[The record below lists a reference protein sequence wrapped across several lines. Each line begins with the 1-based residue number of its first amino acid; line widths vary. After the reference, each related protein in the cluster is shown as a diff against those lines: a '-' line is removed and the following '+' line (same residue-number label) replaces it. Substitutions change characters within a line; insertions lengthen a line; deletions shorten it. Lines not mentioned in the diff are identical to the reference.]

1 MHSPANNMKTSRIQ
15 LVALFFL
22 WLSGSALLFSGTNA
36 PAGQAPVPP
45 ATGEKIIRYVRERF
59 NIPDSVKLSVSS
71 FRDSAFPDFY
81 QTSLTLDDGK
91 QPRSQDFFV
100 SKDGRYLIE
109 GNIYTLGGDP
119 RREII
124 NAISL
129 KDQPTQGPAS
139 APVTIVEYADL
150 ECPMCARLHEVLEND
165 VVPKYG
171 NKLRVVFKDFPLA
184 AIHDWAVTGAIAS
197 QCVYQIAPENFVAFR
212 TLAFQNQTS
221 LNADNARDVLLHL
234 SAQAG
239 IDSVKLASCVDAKT
253 SLPRVE
259 ANLREGQALGIAATP
274 TSFINGKVVVSA
286 PELAALSKM
295 IDEALQ
301 AAK

>member
-1 MHSPANNMKTSRIQ
+1 
-15 LVALFFL
+15 
-22 WLSGSALLFSGTNA
+22 
-36 PAGQAPVPP
+36 
-45 ATGEKIIRYVRERF
+45 
-59 NIPDSVKLSVSS
+59 
-71 FRDSAFPDFY
+71 
-81 QTSLTLDDGK
+81 
-91 QPRSQDFFV
+91 
-100 SKDGRYLIE
+100 
-109 GNIYTLGGDP
+109 
-119 RREII
+119 
-124 NAISL
+124 
-129 KDQPTQGPAS
+129 
-139 APVTIVEYADL
+139 
-150 ECPMCARLHEVLEND
+150 MCARLHEILEAD

-171 NKLRVVFKDFPLA
+171 NKIRVVFKDFPLA
-184 AIHDWAVTGAIAS
+184 AIHDWAMTGAIAS

-212 TLAFQNQTS
+212 TLVFQNQTS
-221 LNADNARDVLLHL
+221 LNGDNARDMLLHL

-259 ANLREGQALGIAATP
+259 ANLREGQTLGIAATP